1 MTKRKL
7 QFLIGNYFWSRLIEH
22 EPVSNNAGNQSL
34 YPRQSLKG
42 RPMCFMGSL
51 TSGLRGEVSLY
62 LPFFALLP
70 KLSHLLTPTSPVKN
84 QLLLFY
90 HNKQGSICPTVVPV
104 CADGTG

>member
-1 MTKRKL
+1 MTKRIITISSWKL
-7 QFLIGNYFWSRLIEH
+7 LLVQLIEH

-51 TSGLRGEVSLY
+51 AGGLRGVVSPF
-62 LPFFALLP
+62 LPFFTLLP